1 MMLTTAVVA
10 MLMASCIK
18 DEVLDVP
25 YIPTK
30 SETLG
35 FGVASDWGEYEDVT
49 RNGVALNRIGKH
61 DLKSADGEFTLPMG
75 IYQQKGIE
83 SLYAEETRGSEY
95 KKANLQSMR
104 VWATLNTASNEAL
117 TYIDGDIYTK
127 NGEEFTTPEVY
138 LWPGSG
144 TLKFDAFANLPDDVM
159 INRNND
165 IVTSITY
172 TTPTDVASQKDI
184 VYASASVQGDY
195 GKTVPLTFEHIL
207 AAVNFKVGTI
217 AHGKIKSITLK
228 GVYNTGVYNFDN
240 GQWAITKKDAEDN
253 ELRSDYNVPLAGG
266 QFNIDDNTVT
276 ETYINDQST
285 GILFMIPQ
293 IVGEGATVEVVFAAP
308 GANDRVL
315 TASIAGDDWG
325 KDIVTNYTISI
336 DEQYNLNITPVGKL
350 LDAHYIIAQVEVTV
364 EGMNDEGNVSNP
376 NQWKLTA
383 VVGGNTNN
391 SKVTML
397 TENRIAA
404 EESDA
409 TKHSNEL
416 NMVKTGFWCDEY
428 VDRNTVDGKYVY
440 TSTGKSARGTTQIT
454 GTGNCSKELIYIL
467 IPENN
472 STVNRTITL
481 TLQKVNDSKVSK
493 TVTLTQ
499 RCPGWTDDGKYG
511 WETVDDDEDS
521 QFGFTFTRKI
531 AFEYVYSFGIN
542 WKLSSGWPDPMTGTA
557 TVGEM
562 DDVTMQRAQ
571 EIFTEDYIIPFS
583 AQKFTYYNY
592 WQHKNYAIRRD
603 YRFCM
608 VLDYTKLNTITE
620 ASDEIEGYNNTMA
633 LYALGGTATTSALET
648 ILLNVKKTE
657 EGATD
662 QPTFGYHSTAG
673 DCGGLDLTEGSKT
686 DLSGILSYILKKNR
700 YYLFTEVD
708 QLGGRLYA
716 PIIIENDI
724 KWYLPAWRQF
734 EESFVPNP
742 NITDKNGGTDS
753 ADDYWS
759 STAAENATNPADAK
773 SYHGGGAAIS
783 RATELGVI
791 AVRNKDND
799 TYEAPAT
806 IDVINAEEMAGGEN
820 GEAQWVE

>member
-1 MMLTTAVVA
+1 MLTTAVVA

-18 DEVLDVP
+18 DEVIDVP
-25 YIPTK
+25 YIPTE
-30 SETLG
+30 SETIG

-127 NGEEFTTPEVY
+127 NGEEFTTPDVY

-228 GVYNTGVYNFDN
+228 GVYNTGIYNFSN
-240 GQWAITKKDAEDN
+240 GQWAILNQNDSHK
-253 ELRSDYNVPLAGG
+253 SDYSVPLTGG
-266 QFNIDDNTVT
+266 QFSVGEGTAT
-276 ETYINDQST
+276 GKFINDQGT
-285 GILFMIPQ
+285 GVLFMIPQ

-308 GANDRVL
+308 NSNDRTL

-364 EGMNDEGNVSNP
+364 EGMNDGGNVSNP
-376 NQWKLTA
+376 NKWQLTA
-383 VVGGNTNN
+383 GVKGDTSVE
-391 SKVTML
+391 VTMV
-397 TENRIAA
+397 TKDCIA
-404 EESDA
+404 EEEKLRADKHA
-409 TKHSNEL
+409 TEL
-416 NMVKTGFWCDEY
+416 SMIKQGFWCDEY
-428 VDRNTVDGKYVY
+428 VSSRTLVNNSYVY
-440 TSTGKSARGTTQIT
+440 TTNGVSARGTSAIT
-454 GTGNCSKELIYIL
+454 GTGNITKTLVYVL

-472 STVNRTITL
+472 SNASREITL
-481 TLQKVNDSKVSK
+481 TLQKVNDSN
-493 TVTLTQ
+493 VTKSVVLTQ
-499 RCPGWTDDGKYG
+499 RCPGWTGSGTGAYG
-511 WETVDDDEDS
+511 WETVDDNEDS
-521 QFGFTFTRKI
+521 KYGYTFTRRVGYVFVYGCGKLTDRFKTLGWNWTKDYTVNYIFNNFVNPYGGEKI
-531 AFEYVYSFGIN
+531 ASDKWYSHNVTDNRMYVY
-542 WKLSSGWPDPMTGTA
+542 
-557 TVGEM
+557 
-562 DDVTMQRAQ
+562 
-571 EIFTEDYIIPFS
+571 
-583 AQKFTYYNY
+583 
-592 WQHKNYAIRRD
+592 
-603 YRFCM
+603 
-608 VLDYTKLNTITE
+608 LDYTLLNNLEDVNSTT
-620 ASDEIEGYNNTMA
+620 DGLTNTLN
-633 LYALGGTATTSALET
+633 LYDFAGTAATSQVEIVLD
-648 ILLNVKKTE
+648 NVYKWEDGHQDEKAFRLSDGVTNNE
-657 EGATD
+657 PNDDTLRPGEDG
-662 QPTFGYHSTAG
+662 
-673 DCGGLDLTEGSKT
+673 
-686 DLSGILSYILKKNR
+686 DLSGILNYVLRKNK
-700 YYLFTEVD
+700 YNLYDINDGTFTSAVPVIN
-708 QLGGRLYA
+708 RA
-716 PIIIENDI
+716 DI
-724 KWYLPAWRQF
+724 KWYLPADGQF
-734 EESFVPNP
+734 STFTPNP
-742 NITDKNGGTDS
+742 NITDPAGGTDS
-753 ADDYWS
+753 SDDYWS
-759 STAAENATNPADAK
+759 SRAGSNNTDPNLAT
-773 SYHGGGAAIS
+773 SYNGSSQEILRS
-783 RATELGVI
+783 KTLGVI
-791 AVRNKDND
+791 AVRDWDGD